1 MTTYAIP
8 TTVGFSSV
16 EFGLQNNNQVFESP
30 LSNSIQVSEL
40 TGARWYATF
49 NLPPMKKD
57 NALEYIGFLQRL
69 QGRVHSFYGYDANH
83 RSPSGTIAGSTLLV
97 NGASQTG
104 TSLVLDG
111 GANSTL
117 VLKAGDFFSVNNEL
131 KMVTANATTDGSG
144 DVTVNFVPSL
154 RSSPS
159 NDASITTTNPVCTMK
174 LTGDSSTYSIN
185 TSSIYGISFSGVE
198 VF

>member
-1 MTTYAIP
+1 MTTYTIP

-16 EFGLQNNNQVFESP
+16 EFGLENNNQVFESP

-69 QGRVHSFYGYDANH
+69 QGRVHSFFGYDANH
-83 RSPSGTIAGSTLLV
+83 RSPSGTISGSTLLV
-97 NGASQTG
+97 NGANQTG
-104 TSLVLDG
+104 TSLILDG

-117 VLKAGDFFSVNNEL
+117 VLKTGDFFSVNNEL
-131 KMVTANATTDGSG
+131 KMITANATTDGSG

-154 RSSPS
+154 RSSPGD
-159 NDASITTTNPVCTMK
+159 DAVITTTNPVCTMK
-174 LTGDSSTYSIN
+174 LTGDSTTYSIN

>member
-69 QGRVHSFYGYDANH
+69 QGRVHSFFGYDANH

-97 NGASQTG
+97 NGADQTG
-104 TSLVLDG
+104 TSLILDG

-159 NDASITTTNPVCTMK
+159 NDATITTTNPVCTMK
-174 LTGDSSTYSIN
+174 LTGDITTYSIN